1 MLARLKIGTALSLAF
16 AAALG
21 VALLIAGVSFFGMKG
36 VEKGVNDLSEL
47 ALPNTRALAKCEAA
61 RGMILRNV
69 NALMLRRLTLELR
82 RDNWARVDA
91 ETKRFHDGRKE
102 FEAIANWPET
112 EAAWKEMV
120 KVAEPWEQQLD
131 KTLDALR
138 QRESSLANGLTE
150 ESAPVKQAEDQS
162 WAGYLELRRISRD
175 LQTEVDK
182 LLVAM
187 EKESSGQAAQA
198 RAAARQAQLWLTI
211 ILVMGAAFLV
221 ALAVALTR
229 GISRIVQGLTSE
241 ANKLSSSVNAG
252 QLQVR
257 ADAQSVHFQFRGVV
271 EGMNATM
278 EAFVRPMRATATCID
293 GIARG
298 EQVPR
303 IEVEYQ
309 GEFNETKN
317 SLNSL
322 IAMVERRSRDIDKLI
337 AAAVEGRLDER
348 ADASNYLGGNARVIK
363 GMNAMLDATMK
374 PLAEARQVL
383 ERLAERD
390 LTARVKGSYQ
400 GDHAK
405 IKEALNATGEALH
418 EAMAQVAQAV
428 GQVSSAAGQIA
439 SSSESVAA
447 GASEQASSL
456 EETSSSLESMA
467 SMTKQAADNAQ
478 QANGLAQTAKKASA
492 EGGEAMQQMTGA
504 MEKIKASAESTSQ
517 IIKDINEIA
526 FQTNLLA
533 LNAAVE
539 AARAGEAGRGFAVVA
554 EEVRS
559 LAMRCKEAANKTE
572 ELIRGSVKQAVEGEA
587 TALRVNE
594 RLAEIST
601 SVSKVSE
608 IVAEIAASAQEQTAG
623 IEQVNKAVAQV
634 GQVTQQN
641 AASSEEASS
650 AAAELSGQSEE
661 LAAMVGSFQV
671 EGGNTAARK
680 PAAPTTY
687 RPAAKPMSKPAVKA
701 RPVNGQAP
709 RKNGQSG
716 IVLRPEEIIPMNDD
730 PAFKDF

>member
-1 MLARLKIGTALSLAF
+1 M
-16 AAALG
+16 
-21 VALLIAGVSFFGMKG
+21 
-36 VEKGVNDLSEL
+36 D
-47 ALPNTRALAKCEAA
+47 
-61 RGMILRNV
+61 
-69 NALMLRRLTLELR
+69 LR
-82 RDNWARVDA
+82 RDNWARMDV
-91 ETKRFHDGRKE
+91 ETKGFHDGRKE
-102 FEAIANWPET
+102 WEAIGSLPET
-112 EAAWKEMV
+112 EAAWKDMV
-120 KVAEPWEQQLD
+120 KVAEPWEQQLN
-131 KTLDALR
+131 KILDVLR
-138 QRESSLANGLTE
+138 QRESLLANGLTE
-150 ESAPVKQAEDQS
+150 ESTQVKQVEDQS
-162 WAGYLELRRISRD
+162 WACYVELRRISRD

-182 LLVAM
+182 VQAAM
-187 EKESSGQAAQA
+187 EKESSGQAARA
-198 RAAARQAQLWLTI
+198 RAAARQAELWLAL
-211 ILVMGAAFLV
+211 ILAIGATFLV

-229 GISRIVQGLTSE
+229 GTSRIVQCLTSE
-241 ANKLSSSVNAG
+241 ADKLSAAVNAG

-257 ADAQSVHFQFRGVV
+257 ADPQSVHLQFRGVV

-278 EAFVRPMRATATCID
+278 DAFVRPMRVTATCID

-298 EQVPR
+298 DQVQR
-303 IEVEYQ
+303 IEVAYQ

-322 IAMVERRSRDIDKLI
+322 IDMVARRGRDIDKLI

-348 ADASNYLGGNARVIK
+348 ADASSYQGGNARVIK
-363 GMNAMLDATMK
+363 GMNAMLDAVTK
-374 PLAEARQVL
+374 PLGEAAQVL
-383 ERLAERD
+383 EKLAKRD
-390 LTARVKGSYQ
+390 LTARVAGSYQ

-492 EGGEAMQQMTGA
+492 EGGQAMQQMTDA
-504 MEKIKASAESTSQ
+504 MGKIKASAESTSQ

-587 TALRVNE
+587 TALEVNE
-594 RLAEIST
+594 RLAEITT

-671 EGGNTAARK
+671 EGASAAARRPVAPAAYK
-680 PAAPTTY
+680 PAAK
-687 RPAAKPMSKPAVKA
+687 AVAKAVAKPAVKA
-701 RPVNGQAP
+701 RPANGQAS
-709 RKNGQSG
+709 RKNGHSG
-716 IVLRPEEIIPMNDD
+716 IILRPEEIIPMDGD
-730 PAFKDF
+730 PAFQEF